1 MNVEEINKYV
11 KMLVGNLSF
20 SMDYN
25 NLVNGSKRLLIVEG
39 QTDKKFIEKIL
50 NEDIVCLV
58 ANKAFG
64 TQKGFGQENTNCKS
78 AIMQVVYGMSKIPM
92 LINCPKGSE
101 KWTVFGMID
110 LDYDSPTGEY
120 MSTPRLFVTDTHD
133 LETLLLSTD
142 AGLLQ
147 KLDECVISAEDSKK
161 AFYIAYQLGVL
172 RQVIYEANN
181 TELTLKPISSGGQN
195 YVEYSGFTDGY
206 DINLKKMLDYLN
218 EKNETPI
225 SAPKLKKLLEKSASD
240 KRIKKKIN
248 SDYTWNSSW
257 EEFESSK
264 VTDFWEVVNGHDI
277 LSILRYIN
285 QDAAEKYDN
294 KNTFSL
300 NRDFE
305 LDLVNHYEYAALEG
319 TKIYKDMCK
328 EDVVTHA

>member
-25 NLVNGSKRLLIVEG
+25 NIVNGSKRLLIVEG

-50 NEDIVCLV
+50 NEDVVCLV

-64 TQKGFGQENTNCKS
+64 LQKGFGQETTNCKS

-142 AGLLQ
+142 SGLLQ
-147 KLDECVISAEDSKK
+147 KLDECVIPVEDSKK
-161 AFYIAYQLGVL
+161 AFYLAYQLGVL
-172 RQVIYEANN
+172 RQVVYEANDSV
-181 TELTLKPISSGGQN
+181 LTLKPISGGGQAEVD
-195 YVEYSGFTDGY
+195 YASFVDGY
-206 DINLKKMLDYLN
+206 EINLKKLLDYLN
-218 EKNETPI
+218 KKNDESI
-225 SAPKLKKLLEKSASD
+225 SAPKLKKLLEKSSSD
-240 KRIKKKIN
+240 RRIKKKITK
-248 SDYTWNSSW
+248 DYVWNSTW

-264 VTDFWEVVNGHDI
+264 VADFWEVVNGHDI
-277 LSILRYIN
+277 LSLLRFIN
-285 QDAAEKYDN
+285 QDAAEKYGN
-294 KNTFSL
+294 KNAFSL

-305 LDLVNHYEYAALEG
+305 LDLVDNYEYATLEG
-319 TKIYKDMCK
+319 TKIYKDMRNEK
-328 EDVVTHA
+328 VVTPI